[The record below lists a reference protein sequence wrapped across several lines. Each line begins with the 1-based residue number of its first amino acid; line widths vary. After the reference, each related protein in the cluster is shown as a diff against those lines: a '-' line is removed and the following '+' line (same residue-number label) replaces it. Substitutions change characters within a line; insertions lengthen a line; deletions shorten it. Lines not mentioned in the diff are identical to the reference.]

1 MSKQNPLLN
10 NFALLLGPLAAILI
24 SSISSPDPSHPH
36 LMMMAGLT
44 VWIAIWW
51 LTEVIHIAVTSLLP
65 FVLLPILGIS
75 DIKVIAAQYMDP
87 VLFLFIGGFFLAFA
101 IEQWGLHKRVAL
113 KILSITGK
121 NASLLLLG
129 VMLTAWLISMWISNT
144 ATVMMLL
151 SAVLAVIYQIDHHIE
166 NKTHHRKL
174 ASALMIGLAY
184 AATIGGMATL
194 VGTPTNMIFYRA
206 YMDAY
211 PNAGDLTFLSWFK
224 IGFPVSLLL
233 FVATWLTLRSIIPK
247 KELEGV
253 FDVAVFKEGYK
264 KLGRISADEKRVG
277 IIFLLTAILWFTRAD
292 IPLGQFTLH
301 GWSKLFS
308 NSSQIQ
314 DSTVAV
320 FMAVLLFI
328 IPSKTMPG
336 KKLLEWNDTSKLPY
350 DIILLFGSGFAL
362 AKGFEDSGLSTYLA
376 AQLQVM
382 QGINP
387 IWIILMVC
395 VLVTVISEFASNV
408 ASIQLV
414 LPILVSL
421 QQAMH
426 LPPLLLMIPATLAAS
441 LGFMM
446 PIATAG
452 NTIVFSSGHIKTKE
466 MAFVGFIANVTG
478 IILITL
484 ISYYFFA

>member
-1 MSKQNPLLN
+1 
-10 NFALLLGPLAAILI
+10 
-24 SSISSPDPSHPH
+24 
-36 LMMMAGLT
+36 
-44 VWIAIWW
+44 
-51 LTEVIHIAVTSLLP
+51 
-65 FVLLPILGIS
+65 
-75 DIKVIAAQYMDP
+75 
-87 VLFLFIGGFFLAFA
+87 
-101 IEQWGLHKRVAL
+101 
-113 KILSITGK
+113 
-121 NASLLLLG
+121 
-129 VMLTAWLISMWISNT
+129 
-144 ATVMMLL
+144 
-151 SAVLAVIYQIDHHIE
+151 
-166 NKTHHRKL
+166 
-174 ASALMIGLAY
+174 
-184 AATIGGMATL
+184 
-194 VGTPTNMIFYRA
+194 
-206 YMDAY
+206 
-211 PNAGDLTFLSWFK
+211 
-224 IGFPVSLLL
+224 
-233 FVATWLTLRSIIPK
+233 
-247 KELEGV
+247 
-253 FDVAVFKEGYK
+253 
-264 KLGRISADEKRVG
+264 
-277 IIFLLTAILWFTRAD
+277 
-292 IPLGQFTLH
+292 
-301 GWSKLFS
+301 
-308 NSSQIQ
+308 
-314 DSTVAV
+314 
-320 FMAVLLFI
+320 MAVLLFI

>member
-1 MSKQNPLLN
+1 MPQQKNLLSTIALISGPLL
-10 NFALLLGPLAAILI
+10 AILLGLLP
-24 SSISSPDPSHPH
+24 SPDSAHPH
-36 LMMMAGLT
+36 LMLMAGIT
-44 VWIAIWW
+44 IWIALWW
-51 LTEVIHIAVTSLLP
+51 LTEVIHIAVTSLIP
-65 FVLLPILGIS
+65 FVILPICGIS
-75 DIKVIAAQYMDP
+75 DIKVVAAQYMDP

-101 IEQWGLHKRVAL
+101 IEHWGLHKRIAL
-113 KILSITGK
+113 KILSVTGR
-121 NASLLLLG
+121 NASMLLLG
-129 VMLTAWLISMWISNT
+129 VMLTAWIISMWISNT

-151 SAVLAVIYQIDHHIE
+151 SAVLAVIYQIDHHID

-211 PNAGDLTFLSWFK
+211 PTAGDLTFLSWFK
-224 IGFPVSLLL
+224 IGFPVSALL
-233 FVATWLTLRSIIPK
+233 FFATWLTLRSRIPK
-247 KELEGV
+247 KELQGV
-253 FDVAVFKEGYK
+253 FDVGVFKEGYK
-264 KLGRISADEKRVG
+264 NLGKISPDEKRVG
-277 IIFLLTAILWFTRAD
+277 FIFILTAVLWFTRAD
-292 IPLGQFTLH
+292 IPLGTFTIK

-314 DSTVAV
+314 DSTVAI
-320 FMAVLLFI
+320 FMAILLFI

-336 KKLLEWNDTSKLPY
+336 KKLLEWKETSKLPY

-362 AKGFEDSGLSTYLA
+362 AKGFEDSGLSNYLA
-376 AQLQVM
+376 AQLQIL
-382 QGINP
+382 QGVNP

-466 MAFVGFIANVTG
+466 MAVAGFVANLTG
-478 IILITL
+478 IVLITL
-484 ISYYFFA
+484 ICYLAFA